1 MPPAEVTESEINNQ
15 VEMLLNYRATF
26 EDVEGRAVEAE
37 DYITVDLKAVE
48 NADNFAVEGRMLI
61 AGSDSNPKEFNEA
74 LIGANVD
81 DVKTVTWT
89 DEVEEGEEA
98 ETHTVEVTVKGIKVR
113 NTPEL
118 TDELVKSDFGFD
130 SIDAMRDAIKIEIE
144 QDKASRLPAEKEN
157 RCVSALAERL
167 QLDEMDADYEQSVF
181 EELGQNFLSN
191 LAARGMTLTPGCPL
205 PV

>member
-1 MPPAEVTESEINNQ
+1 
-15 VEMLLNYRATF
+15 
-26 EDVEGRAVEAE
+26 
-37 DYITVDLKAVE
+37 
-48 NADNFAVEGRMLI
+48 MLI

-130 SIDAMRDAIKIEIE
+130 SIELCATPSR
-144 QDKASRLPAEKEN
+144 SRSSRTRLPAS
-157 RCVSALAERL
+157 RPRRRTVASPLSPSACSSRRWTPTTSSPSLRSLARTSCPTSL
-167 QLDEMDADYEQSVF
+167 P
-181 EELGQNFLSN
+181 
-191 LAARGMTLTPGCPL
+191 AA
-205 PV
+205 